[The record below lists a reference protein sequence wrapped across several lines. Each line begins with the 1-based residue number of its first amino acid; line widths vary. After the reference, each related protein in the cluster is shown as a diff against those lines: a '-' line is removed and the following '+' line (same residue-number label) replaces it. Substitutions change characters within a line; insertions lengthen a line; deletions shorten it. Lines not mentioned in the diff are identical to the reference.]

1 MFVLL
6 FVLHWQN
13 PLALLIKSRENNS
26 GLLGEKQEMRTNF
39 FDQVK
44 INSNSIKETDEGYLI
59 IPANFARTGIYDY
72 TGNGWGHLYR
82 DPKEVFD
89 SESMETIVGKSL
101 TITHP
106 DEMVNPENWK
116 NLEVGQVLSATRSD
130 DFLAGDIIVK
140 DKKTINFIKDSV
152 KQGKPIELSCGY
164 NAVLTQ
170 DKGTFDG
177 KEYDGQQ
184 KSIRYNHIAIVP
196 KGRAGNEVKL
206 LIDSIGVKRMKVK
219 FNDNYI
225 EVDDKDVKI
234 IEDAEKVLQDSKK
247 KVETLEAEKKVLDAE
262 KKQLETDKAELAKKV
277 VTDAD
282 VEAMAVEI
290 AEVSNIMDS
299 LKLENKGTLKEKKT
313 VVIDHFIPELKIKDH
328 LEEDVFFDVAWKAA
342 KANANK
348 AIEAN
353 KEKGGIVTDSFVED
367 AEFEEDK

>member
-1 MFVLL
+1 
-6 FVLHWQN
+6 
-13 PLALLIKSRENNS
+13 
-26 GLLGEKQEMRTNF
+26 
-39 FDQVK
+39 
-44 INSNSIKETDEGYLI
+44 
-59 IPANFARTGIYDY
+59 
-72 TGNGWGHLYR
+72 
-82 DPKEVFD
+82 
-89 SESMETIVGKSL
+89 
-101 TITHP
+101 
-106 DEMVNPENWK
+106 
-116 NLEVGQVLSATRSD
+116 
-130 DFLAGDIIVK
+130 
-140 DKKTINFIKDSV
+140 
-152 KQGKPIELSCGY
+152 
-164 NAVLTQ
+164 
-170 DKGTFDG
+170 
-177 KEYDGQQ
+177 
-184 KSIRYNHIAIVP
+184 
-196 KGRAGNEVKL
+196 
-206 LIDSIGVKRMKVK
+206 MKVK

-247 KVETLEAEKKVLDAE
+247 KIETLEAEKKVLDAE
-262 KKQLETDKAELAKKV
+262 KKQLETDKAELEKKV